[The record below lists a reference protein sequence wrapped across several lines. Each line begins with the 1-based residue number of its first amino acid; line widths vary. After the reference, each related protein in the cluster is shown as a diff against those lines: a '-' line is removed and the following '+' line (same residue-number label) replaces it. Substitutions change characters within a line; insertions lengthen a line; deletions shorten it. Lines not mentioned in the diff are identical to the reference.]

1 MLVQIH
7 SLKADATNAQKNALP
22 SGCYF
27 LSEGEVL
34 CEKRLFGDSRYPYSC
49 DGLTLWAYSSGNI
62 KIEESTFNVLLDFCE
77 GKEPN
82 LAFYAGK
89 KVTNGYFP
97 ISITG
102 AGKLPFENNVNRY
115 TVFTP
120 EAAYYIA
127 ETENIVSCARMF
139 IDRQRNIRFSLY
151 IENMQDKP
159 VQTYLSAYFN
169 CVLSHAKYEYIETKR
184 YRSCKASNSGF
195 SFSVT
200 EPVDRNTC
208 LEHKATIARDCDREA
223 FSTTSHADYCGGM
236 HNQLC
241 CSTALQTGRFE
252 KNRKYTEFTD
262 TAIAG
267 DIVPFDLRGGECAC
281 ISYTLTLSEQSARN
295 ITTKEID
302 ELLYAPKTDGAFGA
316 HIPKL
321 I

>member
-27 LSEGEVL
+27 LNEDEVL

-49 DGLTLWAYSSGNI
+49 DGLTLWAYSSGNV

-82 LAFYAGK
+82 LAFYAGE

-169 CVLSHAKYEYIETKR
+169 CMLSHAKYE
-184 YRSCKASNSGF
+184 
-195 SFSVT
+195 
-200 EPVDRNTC
+200 
-208 LEHKATIARDCDREA
+208 HK
-223 FSTTSHADYCGGM
+223 
-236 HNQLC
+236 
-241 CSTALQTGRFE
+241 
-252 KNRKYTEFTD
+252 
-262 TAIAG
+262 
-267 DIVPFDLRGGECAC
+267 
-281 ISYTLTLSEQSARN
+281 
-295 ITTKEID
+295 
-302 ELLYAPKTDGAFGA
+302 
-316 HIPKL
+316 
-321 I
+321 